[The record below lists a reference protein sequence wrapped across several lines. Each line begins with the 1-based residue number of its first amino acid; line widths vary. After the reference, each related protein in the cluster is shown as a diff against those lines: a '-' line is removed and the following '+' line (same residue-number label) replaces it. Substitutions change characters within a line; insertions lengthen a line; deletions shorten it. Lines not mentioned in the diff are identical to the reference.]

1 MSSYGYEVATLAGF
15 KVRNAVKHSSLQ
27 SDGQQG

>member
-1 MSSYGYEVATLAGF
+1 MSLYGYEVAGF
-15 KVRNAVKHSSLQ
+15 KVRYAVKHSSLL